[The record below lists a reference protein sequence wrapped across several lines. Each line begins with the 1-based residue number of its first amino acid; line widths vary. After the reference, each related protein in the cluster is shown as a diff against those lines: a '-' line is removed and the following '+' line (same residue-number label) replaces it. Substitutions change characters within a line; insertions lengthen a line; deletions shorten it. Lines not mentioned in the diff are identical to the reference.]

1 MTRTEILRTAYHVIM
16 EILLAILILSLS
28 GKDADFKETL
38 RAALDF
44 YRENR
49 ELLKTLAGSS
59 SALSQPRPAN
69 RETPQT
75 EKNSPVSGG
84 DDLSVLEEFLKKYG
98 V

>member
-38 RAALDF
+38 RTALDF

-49 ELLKTLAGSS
+49 ELLKTLVGSS